1 MALTVQTT
9 VLATGRGE
17 TAHLAVLV
25 RRVANP
31 VDARIFANALV
42 HRVNHDD
49 FVVLVHG
56 ILVQPVRV
64 QHSQRTASSRR
75 AFLGDRLQVAREF
88 ELGDAAVHRLP
99 VHLTLVHRTLTTTA
113 TDAGAVDDKTL
124 LGLVSETT
132 RLVRARRARHAA
144 DGRKLAILPH
154 ANALQEAHHVGLLL
168 FPKFFDIL
176 VSLRRVR
183 GEKNS
188 QSRVRI
194 DGFFRVRASSS
205 TASAALDRGRGIA
218 P

>member
-1 MALTVQTT
+1 MFLQVARLD
-9 VLATGRGE
+9 GRD
-17 TAHLAVLV
+17 LV
-25 RRVANP
+25 KLWPLPCKPRYLRPAEVRP
-31 VDARIFANALV
+31 RISRCLCVGLQIQLMRGSSRNALV

-154 ANALQEAHHVGLLL
+154 AGTRC
-168 FPKFFDIL
+168 KKRITSDCFFF
-176 VSLRRVR
+176 
-183 GEKNS
+183 
-188 QSRVRI
+188 Q
-194 DGFFRVRASSS
+194 SSS
-205 TASAALDRGRGIA
+205 TYL
-218 P
+218 